1 MRTILP
7 LFPPLLFS
15 CCLRR
20 TVLLQ
25 LCERTEH
32 LDSQIPRRVSTI
44 FHRIS
49 PIGHFVQNYLSTV
62 ATDIPKRQSPILM
75 KFGVT
80 VVFGNVD
87 VGNYSRELGVRD
99 MFRRKISKISE
110 DTVLLSIVY
119 FFFTTNLTLC
129 LFKQYIEKLFII
141 SRRLFQVKVDVC
153 ILLDIYL

>member
-1 MRTILP
+1 M
-7 LFPPLLFS
+7 
-15 CCLRR
+15 
-20 TVLLQ
+20 
-25 LCERTEH
+25 
-32 LDSQIPRRVSTI
+32 
-44 FHRIS
+44 
-49 PIGHFVQNYLSTV
+49 QNYLSTV

-119 FFFTTNLTLC
+119 FFFYNK
-129 LFKQYIEKLFII
+129 FNAVF
-141 SRRLFQVKVDVC
+141 V
-153 ILLDIYL
+153 